1 MAIDNVRK
9 YIKEKAEEFG
19 ARADN
24 VYNKPYVER
33 NNTDKMLSKIMV
45 HTLDSFIQRRKFP
58 DHSTIFR

>member
-33 NNTDKMLSKIMV
+33 NNT
-45 HTLDSFIQRRKFP
+45 
-58 DHSTIFR
+58 